1 MITNLKIKGFRSLKE
16 LDVDLGPL
24 TILIG
29 PNNSGKTNF
38 MDFFM
43 LLSEAAD
50 GRLADGVA
58 RRGGLRNLLYADKE
72 VEEISWDLMIERILE
87 SPTRYSVTFRESNN
101 YPSVWSEY
109 ISQLKHPILLR
120 EKGKMSIWDNQK
132 LKLESGWENH
142 TELVIAL
149 VRDAINYPVFD
160 KLRRYM
166 NGFTYYGDFS
176 THLNAPI
183 RHPFL
188 ARSETRLHPMGDN
201 LTNVLH
207 TLYNTPKYQPTYDEL
222 VEIVQL
228 AYPELDRF
236 YFPAEGGDGRIVLH
250 WQDKHFPDR
259 TFSTAYLADG
269 VLRFLCLIA
278 ILLNPEPPPL
288 ICIDEPE
295 LGLHPS
301 LLNLI
306 AELIQFASERTQL
319 IVATHSP
326 QLVNYFQVSEIAVVE
341 KAEGAT
347 TIRRLEEKEF
357 KHWLEDFSLGDL
369 WLMGKLGGRP

>member
-1 MITNLKIKGFRSLKE
+1 
-16 LDVDLGPL
+16 
-24 TILIG
+24 
-29 PNNSGKTNF
+29 
-38 MDFFM
+38 
-43 LLSEAAD
+43 
-50 GRLADGVA
+50 
-58 RRGGLRNLLYADKE
+58 
-72 VEEISWDLMIERILE
+72 
-87 SPTRYSVTFRESNN
+87 
-101 YPSVWSEY
+101 
-109 ISQLKHPILLR
+109 
-120 EKGKMSIWDNQK
+120 
-132 LKLESGWENH
+132 
-142 TELVIAL
+142 
-149 VRDAINYPVFD
+149 
-160 KLRRYM
+160 M
-166 NGFTYYGDFS
+166 NGFTYYRDFS
-176 THLNAPI
+176 THPNAPI
-183 RHPFL
+183 RQPFL

-207 TLYNTPKYQPTYDEL
+207 TLRNTPKYQPTYDEL

-236 YFPAEGGDGRIVLH
+236 YFPAEGGDGRIALR

-259 TFSTAYLADG
+259 TFSTAYLSDG

-341 KAEGAT
+341 KENGAT

-369 WLMGKLGGRP
+369 WLMGHLGGRP